1 MRFIHIVSG
10 DAARAGETPLGSAS
24 DDEVIDEPLRGN
36 SPSSPPSTITSSP
49 PSATHKE
56 SMQLG
61 CRHFIIHA
69 RKCLLEGLSVKE
81 NRSIPPLHY
90 DWVFRLLDDFPA
102 LDFSLNG
109 GVVNLGVAQELL
121 DRRSAGGR
129 QLRGVMIGRMLS
141 KAPWLLHYVDQ
152 FFYGEPNP
160 PCDRYE
166 AIMKYV
172 DFCEEMQRGECRGL
186 GRLTRSRACLQPQR
200 VPEAALQCV
209 CQYTGRRSLP
219 PRDLPRREQRQ
230 VAPRGRGA
238 RTEVRLERPAPR
250 QGGGRH
256 CAHLR
261 IRGSER
267 LVALCVQQTGHAFR
281 RRFSSGAFSFSRL

>member
-24 DDEVIDEPLRGN
+24 DDEVIDEPERG
-36 SPSSPPSTITSSP
+36 SSSVASTITSSAS
-49 PSATHKE
+49 SAIPA
-56 SMQLG
+56 SCAAQQDAIQLG

-81 NRSIPPLHY
+81 NRSIPPLRY

-186 GRLTRSRACLQPQR
+186 GRLTRSRARLQPQR

-209 CQYTGRRSLP
+209 CQYTGWRSLP

-238 RTEVRLERPAPR
+238 RTEVRLERPA
-250 QGGGRH
+250 
-256 CAHLR
+256 A
-261 IRGSER
+261 
-267 LVALCVQQTGHAFR
+267 
-281 RRFSSGAFSFSRL
+281 